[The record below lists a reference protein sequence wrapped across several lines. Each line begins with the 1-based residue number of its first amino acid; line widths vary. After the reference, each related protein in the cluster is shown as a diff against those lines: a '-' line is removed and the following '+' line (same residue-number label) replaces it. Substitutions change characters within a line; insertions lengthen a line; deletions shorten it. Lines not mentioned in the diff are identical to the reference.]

1 MVNFILDRREHKLF
15 VMQILSVVVKIGGE
29 NVKKRKSLTLL
40 AILFVTVLTGVVVF
54 NTVAK
59 YTSEVTKNGSV
70 TVAKWDFA
78 NDNAGSTYSIS
89 IAPTAAA
96 STLVNGKIAP
106 GTSGSFDI
114 SIVNTNSEVG
124 AEVTVALG
132 NVTAANSGTVPSGL
146 KFYSDNAFQNE
157 ITPGTFTKTG
167 KLIAGDSTGLST
179 TIYWKWEYEVDAAGN
194 TADTTAG
201 LSGSGLTIPVTITGT
216 QLNPTTATFTS
227 AWN

>member
-1 MVNFILDRREHKLF
+1 M
-15 VMQILSVVVKIGGE
+15 
-29 NVKKRKSLTLL
+29 KKRNYALVVAL
-40 AILFVTVLTGVVVF
+40 LFVTVLTGVVVF

-59 YTSEVTKNGSV
+59 YTSTVTKNGNV
-70 TVAKWDFA
+70 TVAKWNFA
-78 NDNAGSTYSIS
+78 TDNAGDTYTIS
-89 IAPTAAA
+89 IAPTAAT

-106 GTSGSFDI
+106 GTNGSFDI
-114 SIVNTNSEVG
+114 AIVNTNSEVG

-167 KLIAGDSTGLST
+167 KLSAGDATGLTT
-179 TIYWKWEYEVDAAGN
+179 TIYWQWAYEVDAAGN

-201 LSGSGLTIPVTITGT
+201 ESGASLTIPVTITGT
-216 QLNPTTATFTS
+216 QLNPNTASFTS